1 MQRTTQSTRSSK
13 TSLSAYSPNI
23 IHSAKRSMVQ
33 FRGLGGEVRRNTPA
47 LTLADIALA
56 DLTES
61 SPITMLNPIGEQI
74 DQ

>member
-1 MQRTTQSTRSSK
+1 
-13 TSLSAYSPNI
+13 
-23 IHSAKRSMVQ
+23 MVQ
-33 FRGLGGEVRRNTPA
+33 FRGLGGKVRRNTPA

-56 DLTES
+56 ELTGS

>member
-1 MQRTTQSTRSSK
+1 MQRTTQPTRSSK
-13 TSLSAYSPNI
+13 TLLSMYSPNI
-23 IHSAKRSMVQ
+23 FHSATRLMVQ
-33 FRGLGGEVRRNTPA
+33 FCGLGGKVRRNTPA